1 MSIFKHNNFNSNNC
15 KKNKETIADLYKQI
29 EYLNKKLTESNKR
42 ISNLEQ
48 DLAVE
53 QAIKYIHSH
62 NINDLRK
69 HNPCLKCQLKDSC
82 LLSMKDRCIEYQVY
96 DIAKRSTKV

>member
-1 MSIFKHNNFNSNNC
+1 MSIFKSFD
-15 KKNKETIADLYKQI
+15 KNKKQEQIIKDLYRQI

-53 QAIKYIHSH
+53 QAIKYINSH
-62 NINDLRK
+62 DINSLRK
-69 HNPCLKCQLKDSC
+69 NNPCLKCQLKDSC
-82 LLSMKDRCIEYQVY
+82 ISYMKDRCIDYQVFY
-96 DIAKRSTKV
+96 LSKQTYTE